1 MWWGGVADEREFR
14 GIREGGLVREWR
26 NGGAAEC
33 LLAAEARRPI
43 ILSTPDG
50 ILTLLVLEAER
61 SGELLSDLIW
71 DDELVSMVIID
82 DCQLV
87 VRNMCSRD
95 FVDND
100 VIFHKIG
107 CVDCDS
113 LEAFAGVL

>member
-1 MWWGGVADEREFR
+1 MWWGGVADEREFQ
-14 GIREGGLVREWR
+14 GIREGVRGGWKMR
-26 NGGAAEC
+26 GAAS
-33 LLAAEARRPI
+33 LLAAEARRSI
-43 ILSTPDG
+43 FRSTPDG
-50 ILTLLVLEAER
+50 ILTLRVLEAER
-61 SGELLSDLIW
+61 SGELLRDLIW

-87 VRNMCSRD
+87 VGNMCSRD

-113 LEAFAGVL
+113 LKAFAGVL